1 MTETIRL
8 VAGQELVTTSIPLTT
23 YAFQASPRQ
32 PDLLRD
38 RDVASITTNRTH
50 VLFDGDSGDE
60 EALATCSV
68 WDMTQNVRGALL
80 PMGGVAGV
88 ATHPAARRGGRA
100 RRLLTHVLGDMRD
113 QGQVVSALYP
123 FRPSFYQRF
132 GYVGIPQQRRVRL
145 DPRDLAPLLRA
156 SVPGTVRR
164 LPMSVAAPEV
174 RAFLERTMP
183 SNHGMALR
191 AAGPDHAR
199 LGHLEAWAALATA
212 PGGEVTGILV
222 YEIKAYGGELHARW
236 FLHRDAAARTQLLA
250 WVARHADQVA
260 TASLPVRP
268 EEQPDTW
275 LTDADLTVDARM
287 APLASPAPMVRV
299 LSVPALSGLPAT
311 TTAATVTVRV
321 TDDQVGGT
329 WTFGSHAGTL
339 EVTAGGTPD
348 ADLTGP
354 GLAALVYGVLDPTD
368 LEWRGFGTTSPTAA
382 ATLRTLF
389 PRATPF
395 LFEAF

>member
-8 VAGQELVTTSIPLTT
+8 VTGEELLASSFPLTA
-23 YAFQASPRQ
+23 YAFQASPHQ
-32 PDLLRD
+32 PDLDRWRD
-38 RDVASITTNRTH
+38 LATIATNRTH
-50 VLFDGDSGDE
+50 VLFDGDFDGGT
-60 EALATCSV
+60 ALATCSV

-113 QGQVVSALYP
+113 QGQAVSALYP

-145 DPRDLAPLLRA
+145 DPRDLTPLLRA
-156 SVPGTVRR
+156 EVPGTVRR
-164 LPMSVAAPEV
+164 LAMAEAAPEV
-174 RAFLERTMP
+174 RAFLERTVP
-183 SNHGMALR
+183 GNHGMALR

-199 LGHLEAWAALATA
+199 LGSLEEWAALATA

-260 TASLPVRP
+260 TASLPLRP
-268 EEQPDTW
+268 DEQPDTW

-287 APLASPAPMVRV
+287 APLASPAPMVRI
-299 LSVPALSGLPAT
+299 LSVPALAGLPAT
-311 TTAATVTVRV
+311 TTAATVTVQV
-321 TDDQVGGT
+321 TDDLIGGT
-329 WTFGSHAGTL
+329 WTFASHAGTL
-339 EVTAGGTPD
+339 EITPGGTPD
-348 ADLTGP
+348 AHLTAH
-354 GLAALVYGVLDPTD
+354 GLAALVYGILDPTD
-368 LEWRGFGTTSPTAA
+368 LQWRAFGTASPAA
-382 ATLRTLF
+382 TATLRALF